1 MVLVVIFHIK
11 VSAGRRLFLSCL
23 GYGVVRQNFREFRR
37 VQCLGHSV
45 GNIGV
50 EDGYVGEHGEVTRP
64 VGGGV
69 NFFSED
75 GVGGVQHSR
84 ASGVGIQGVLVVSP
98 GQSICKSLI
107 RGWGAYRGRQTSP

>member
-1 MVLVVIFHIK
+1 MVLVVIFHIE
-11 VSAGRRLFLSCL
+11 VSVVRWRFLSCL
-23 GYGVVRQNFREFRR
+23 RYGVVRQNIRELHR
-37 VQCLGHSV
+37 VQCLWRSV

-50 EDGYVGEHGEVTRP
+50 EDGYIGGHGEVTRP

-75 GVGGVQHSR
+75 GVGGVQHR
-84 ASGVGIQGVLVVSP
+84 GPPGVGIQGVIVVSP

-107 RGWGAYRGRQTSP
+107 RGRGAYRGSKASP

>member
-1 MVLVVIFHIK
+1 M
-11 VSAGRRLFLSCL
+11 
-23 GYGVVRQNFREFRR
+23 
-37 VQCLGHSV
+37 GHSV

-50 EDGYVGEHGEVTRP
+50 EDGYVGGHGEVTRP

-75 GVGGVQHSR
+75 GVGGVQHR
-84 ASGVGIQGVLVVSP
+84 GASGVGIQGVIIVPP

-107 RGWGAYRGRQTSP
+107 RGWGAYRGSKASP